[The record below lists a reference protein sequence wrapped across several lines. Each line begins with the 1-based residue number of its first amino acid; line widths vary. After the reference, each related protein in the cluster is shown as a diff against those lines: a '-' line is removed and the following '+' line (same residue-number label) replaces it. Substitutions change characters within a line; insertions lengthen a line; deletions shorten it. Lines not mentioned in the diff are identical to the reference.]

1 MENCTTFN
9 LENPKK
15 YVKIGVFKFIYSV
28 KIQEI
33 TCRHSIKY
41 RFCVYVYLGSCTQLK
56 RTEKLLN

>member
-15 YVKIGVFKFIYSV
+15 YVKMLLFKLICSV
-28 KIQEI
+28 KIPET